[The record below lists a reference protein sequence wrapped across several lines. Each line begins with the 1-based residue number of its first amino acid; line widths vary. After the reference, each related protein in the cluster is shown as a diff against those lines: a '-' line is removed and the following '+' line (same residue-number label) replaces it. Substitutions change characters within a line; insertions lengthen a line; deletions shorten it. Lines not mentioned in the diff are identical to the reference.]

1 METVKKFEFPAST
14 FGQSTHDWKAIL
26 SAEVAPDQ
34 LGKPGKAVKLVE
46 GEDFDSKPE
55 QFCSMIRNQ
64 AAKRHLKAKA
74 SIVRTEGKPV
84 SIFVQVCKMNDEEAA
99 DADAKIEAQKEKG
112 KERRLAKKGTI
123 EQTETP
129 ATTES
134 N

>member
-1 METVKKFEFPAST
+1 MEVVKKFEFPAST

-64 AAKRHLKAKA
+64 AAKKHLKAKA
-74 SIVRTEGKPV
+74 SIVRTEGKPTN
-84 SIFVQVCKMNDEEAA
+84 IFVQVCKMTDEEAA

-112 KERRLAKKGTI
+112 KERRLAKKAGGESTA
-123 EQTETP
+123 EAP
-129 ATTES
+129 AAE
-134 N
+134 